1 MLIQTITD
9 HFALWMLPFQNF
21 HLLRCT
27 YITSSCTVELFKQF
41 YEPKCFPNLFSIS
54 TVGVGDGVGDG
65 DMFEDDGVDGVKL
78 IPDSDNSFDDD
89 SLDEVS
95 ISKVSS
101 ISDVLWNDVSI
112 SDVSWNDGCL
122 KDVSISDV
130 FWNDGLS
137 VSFSV
142 DILEGKNGLRPRR
155 RRICVALFTF

>member
-9 HFALWMLPFQNF
+9 HFVLWMLPFQNF

-112 SDVSWNDGCL
+112 SDVSWNDGSL

>member
-1 MLIQTITD
+1 
-9 HFALWMLPFQNF
+9 MLPFQNF

-41 YEPKCFPNLFSIS
+41 YEPKCLPNLFSIS

-89 SLDEVS
+89 SLHEVS

-101 ISDVLWNDVSI
+101 ISDVL
-112 SDVSWNDGCL
+112 
-122 KDVSISDV
+122 
-130 FWNDGLS
+130 
-137 VSFSV
+137 
-142 DILEGKNGLRPRR
+142 
-155 RRICVALFTF
+155 

>member
-1 MLIQTITD
+1 
-9 HFALWMLPFQNF
+9 MLPFQNF

-95 ISKVSS
+95 ISKVSLKDVL
-101 ISDVLWNDVSI
+101 ISDVLGNDGSLKDVPV
-112 SDVSWNDGCL
+112 SDVS
-122 KDVSISDV
+122 
-130 FWNDGLS
+130 
-137 VSFSV
+137 
-142 DILEGKNGLRPRR
+142 
-155 RRICVALFTF
+155 